1 MKVFKTFIL
10 IAGLKVTLP
19 FKDKELNKIAA
30 FFNISTFLLT
40 CAALVQPSWF
50 RIKGLH
56 CTQSLSL
63 TQFFTFD
70 EDDDDDNDQ
79 ISIHQDREYDP
90 INRSDFNGTF
100 HQNMLSNL

>member
-1 MKVFKTFIL
+1 M
-10 IAGLKVTLP
+10 TLP

-50 RIKGLH
+50 KIKGLH

-70 EDDDDDNDQ
+70 EDDDDNDQ
-79 ISIHQDREYDP
+79 IAIHQDREYDP
-90 INRSDFNGTF
+90 INRSDFNGKK
-100 HQNMLSNL
+100 NMYLFSRPSKPYF